1 MYKDNILLTKKRIT
15 FSNKS
20 EDKTETP
27 DLLSVQKESFDTL
40 IQKGSDPKKREEI
53 GLEKVFKAA
62 FPIDDYNK
70 RATLNYVSYRLEEP
84 KHSESECKLKGYN
97 FQSSIYVV
105 FELWTWEYDLD
116 ENENPIF
123 ETKRVKEIKEQE
135 V

>member
-20 EDKTETP
+20 ENKTETP

-40 IQKGSDPKKREEI
+40 IQKGSDPKQREEI

-70 RATLNYVSYRLEEP
+70 RATLNYVSNIGF
-84 KHSESECKLKGYN
+84 S
-97 FQSSIYVV
+97 FSSKSYSHVHNSNTTYI
-105 FELWTWEYDLD
+105 ED
-116 ENENPIF
+116 
-123 ETKRVKEIKEQE
+123 
-135 V
+135 